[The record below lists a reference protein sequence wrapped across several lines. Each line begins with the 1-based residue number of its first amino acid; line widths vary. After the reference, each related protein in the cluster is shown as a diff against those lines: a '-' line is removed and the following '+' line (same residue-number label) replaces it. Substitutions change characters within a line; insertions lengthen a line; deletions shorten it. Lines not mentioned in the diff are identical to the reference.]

1 MIKGLRI
8 SSIFSEDIE
17 KLLPFYRDTV
27 GLSVGQGG
35 GDGFYVMGD
44 ANGPVLGLGTHSEV
58 HGKATD
64 QARHIVGFDT
74 DDIQADFQR
83 LKAAGVEFIEEPNR
97 PGGDGPQIATF
108 KDPEGNLIQLLQF

>member
-1 MIKGLRI
+1 MIKELRI
-8 SSIFSEDIE
+8 SSIFSEDVE

-27 GLSVGQGG
+27 GLAVGQG

-44 ANGPVLGLGTHSEV
+44 VNGPVLGLGTHSEV
-58 HGKATD
+58 RGNATD
-64 QARHIVGFDT
+64 QARHIVGFDS
-74 DDIQADFQR
+74 DDIEGDYKR

-97 PGGDGPQIATF
+97 QGGDGPQIATF

>member
-8 SSIFSEDIE
+8 SSIFSEDVE

-27 GLSVGQGG
+27 GLTVGQG

-44 ANGPVLGLGTHSEV
+44 INGPVLGLGTHSEV
-58 HGKATD
+58 HGPAKD
-64 QARHIVGFDT
+64 PPRHIIGFDT
-74 DDIQADFQR
+74 DDIQADYER

-97 PGGDGPQIATF
+97 PGDEGPQIATF

>member
-8 SSIFSEDIE
+8 SSIFSEDVE

-27 GLSVGQGG
+27 GLTVGQG

-44 ANGPVLGLGTHSEV
+44 VSGPVLGLGTHSEV
-58 HGKATD
+58 HGKVTD

-97 PGGDGPQIATF
+97 QGGDGPQIATF